1 MNGPRPI
8 VRRRAVDI
16 IGKLLFPHAPRDMR
30 QRKLKTLGV
39 ALFVALV
46 VAGGIVL
53 VMFKTGG
60 FGER

>member
-1 MNGPRPI
+1 M
-8 VRRRAVDI
+8 
-16 IGKLLFPHAPRDMR
+16 IGKLLFPHTPRDVR

-53 VMFKTGG
+53 VMVKTGG

>member
-1 MNGPRPI
+1 
-8 VRRRAVDI
+8 
-16 IGKLLFPHAPRDMR
+16 MR